1 MAKKRN
7 GEGSLYKVE
16 TISGIRWQ
24 ASITAGKDKKG
35 NLIRISGTGKTQAEA
50 IARRQKNLVKYLERQ
65 NALPAAYEAHRLSEV
80 NLTVSRMLHKWLAQL
95 DRETINDT
103 VFRGYQHRVEL
114 HLASPP
120 FGDIVLKKLT
130 PAQVKEHFQKTL
142 TQKRKNRGRGKGVEQ
157 LLGYP
162 ARNNIWVVFHMAMKW
177 ALLEGFIEKLPGVLE
192 AKPAQSRVEQ
202 TRKQVEQFEFAET
215 RWKPRAI
222 LMELAG
228 REDEAQWLFQLV
240 MACRQSEKLGLE
252 WSSFQNLDG
261 RDKDSAPTVMFKQQ
275 LARKQ
280 VFHDCGTRNTETGL
294 FPCGFTQANRCPK
307 KTGDSGYYIYESTK
321 TVGGVR
327 RVPIPKVLAQVLLE
341 HKARQD
347 EWKKSPAWAS
357 PEGLEDLV
365 FTTVTGQ
372 PIRHQ
377 QDTKDWRKLCK
388 ELGLGDLRGHTARHF
403 AATTLIGLGFPI
415 EIVGQ
420 IIGHASEEIT
430 RRIYTKATE
439 DAMAPAVQDY
449 EDSLL
454 KDRNDAMLRAQHD
467 AYKRYAQME
476 NELSEK

>member
-16 TISGIRWQ
+16 TISGVRWQ

-50 IARRQKNLVKYLERQ
+50 IARRQKNLAKYLQRQ
-65 NALPAAYEAHRLSEV
+65 NAMPAAYEAHRLSEV

-95 DRETINDT
+95 NRETINDQ

-114 HLASPP
+114 HLAPPP
-120 FGDIVLKKLT
+120 FGDLVLKKLT
-130 PAQVKEHFQKTL
+130 PAQVREHFQVTL
-142 TQKRKNRGRGKGVEQ
+142 TQKVKTKGKGKGVEP
-157 LLGYP
+157 LLSY
-162 ARNNIWVVFHMAMKW
+162 ASRRNIWVVFHMAMKW
-177 ALLEGFIEKLPGVLE
+177 ALLEGHIEKLPGVIE
-192 AKPAQSRVEQ
+192 AKPTVSRVEL

-228 REDEAQWLFQLV
+228 REDEAQWLIQLV

-261 RDKDSAPTVMFKQQ
+261 RDKDKAPTVIFKQQ
-275 LARKQ
+275 LARNQ
-280 VFHDCGTRNTETGL
+280 VFHGCGVRNTETGM
-294 FPCGFTQANRCPK
+294 FPCGVSQAHRCPK
-307 KTGDSGYYIYESTK
+307 KTGDSGYYIYKSTK

-341 HKARQD
+341 HKKRQD
-347 EWKKSPAWAS
+347 DWKKSPAWNPPA
-357 PEGLEDLV
+357 GLEDLV
-365 FTTVTGQ
+365 FTTKTGQ

-377 QDTKDWRKLCK
+377 QDTKDWRKLCD

-403 AATTLIGLGFPI
+403 AATTLIGWGFPI
-415 EIVGQ
+415 DIVGQ

-439 DAMAPAVQDY
+439 EAMTPAVQDY
-449 EDSLL
+449 EDLLL
-454 KDRNDAMLRAQHD
+454 KDRNDALMQFQHD
-467 AYKRYAQME
+467 EYKRFT
-476 NELSEK
+476 ELEKSISE